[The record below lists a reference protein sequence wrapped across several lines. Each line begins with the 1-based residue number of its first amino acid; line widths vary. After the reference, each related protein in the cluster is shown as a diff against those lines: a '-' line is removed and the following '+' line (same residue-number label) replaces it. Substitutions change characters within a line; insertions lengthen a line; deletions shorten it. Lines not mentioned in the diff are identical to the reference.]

1 MDCDNAVE
9 HGRKATSNM
18 SGKKFTD
25 ITLRRND
32 KVETIGVKDKIVRDS
47 MWK

>member
-1 MDCDNAVE
+1 
-9 HGRKATSNM
+9 M

-32 KVETIGVKDKIVRDS
+32 KVETIVVKDNKVVSMVRDS